1 MVNGGLGAL
10 GLPVINL
17 VEEERGADLVFVM
30 LPMLN
35 MEVQPVQGVEGRR
48 RIVIQISAQVGLCKL
63 SAIFMRVTYF
73 FISMSFTKI
82 FSDVIILD
90 NIYTGVGSLKS
101 NLLRREFSCRNLIS
115 GV

>member
-1 MVNGGLGAL
+1 MNGGPGAL

-17 VEEERGADLVFVM
+17 VEGERGADLVFVM

-48 RIVIQISAQVGLCKL
+48 RIVIQISAQVGLWKL

-73 FISMSFTKI
+73 FISMFLIKM
-82 FSDVIILD
+82 FSYVMTSD
-90 NIYTGVGSLKS
+90 NIYTGAGSLKS